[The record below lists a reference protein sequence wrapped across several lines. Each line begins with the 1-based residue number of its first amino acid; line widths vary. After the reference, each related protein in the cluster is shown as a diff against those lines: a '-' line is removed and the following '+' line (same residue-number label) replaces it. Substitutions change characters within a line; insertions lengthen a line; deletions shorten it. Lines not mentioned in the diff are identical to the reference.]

1 MIETKFK
8 QTDLGLIPEDWN
20 LLPLKN
26 VTSNMSDGPFGSNLK
41 VSDYTTKKEVR
52 IIQLSNIGDNG
63 WNDSNIKYTTFEHA
77 KKIHRCCVFKDTLVI
92 AKMMPAGRAIITPK
106 TEKLF
111 ILSSDVIKVIVNDNV
126 DKNYI
131 LYATKND
138 LYIKQ
143 IEENTQGSTRA
154 RTSITKLRQ
163 ISLAFPSYIEQTRIA
178 SALTSVDNLI
188 TSISALIEKKKQ
200 IKQGAMQELLSG
212 KKRLKGYTEP
222 WVEYSLGDLL
232 DYEQPT
238 NYLVQSTE
246 YEESG
251 TPVLTAGKSLL
262 LGYTND
268 KFGIFNELPVILFDD
283 FTTASKFITYPFKV
297 KSSAAK
303 MLKLKNKK
311 DNIRLIFEIM
321 QVIDFPLTDHKRYWI
336 SQYSKI
342 RVFLPSSQQEQS
354 AIASVITSMDNE
366 IIALEA
372 KRDKY
377 VAIKSGMMQQLLTGK
392 IRLI

>member
-1 MIETKFK
+1 MIETIFK
-8 QTDLGLIPEDWN
+8 HTELGLIPEEWKVKK
-20 LLPLKN
+20 LGKLCSKI
-26 VTSNMSDGPFGSNLK
+26 SDGIH
-41 VSDYTTKKEVR
+41 TTP
-52 IIQLSNIGDNG
+52 
-63 WNDSNIKYTTFEHA
+63 KYTISSKYKFINGNNLCSG
-77 KKIHRCCVFKDTLVI
+77 KIL
-92 AKMMPAGRAIITPK
+92 ITENTNSISKEEFMKYRQNLSEK
-106 TEKLF
+106 T
-111 ILSSDVIKVIVNDNV
+111 
-126 DKNYI
+126 I
-131 LYATKND
+131 LYSINGTIGNIAIYRQENVLLGKSAA
-138 LYIKQ
+138 YINLNIDINYKYVYWFLQ
-143 IEENTQGSTRA
+143 SKSVERFFSDELTGSTIRN
-154 RTSITKLRQ
+154 L
-163 ISLAFPSYIEQTRIA
+163 SLKTLNNTPICIPLNSEQTRIA
-178 SALTSVDNLI
+178 SALTSIDNLI
-188 TSISALIEKKKQ
+188 MSISSLIEKKKQ
-200 IKQGAMQELLSG
+200 IKQGAIQELLSG

>member
-1 MIETKFK
+1 MIETIFK
-8 QTDLGLIPEDWN
+8 HTELGPIPLDWDAVILGN
-20 LLPLKN
+20 ICKTSSGGTPSRSNKSYYKGSINWITTSELKDCYIYN
-26 VTSNMSDGPFGSNLK
+26 S
-41 VSDYTTKKEVR
+41 
-52 IIQLSNIGDNG
+52 I
-63 WNDSNIKYTTFEHA
+63 EHISIEA
-77 KKIHRCCVFKDTLVI
+77 LRNSS
-92 AKMMPAGRAIITPK
+92 A
-106 TEKLF
+106 KLF
-111 ILSSDVIKVIVNDNV
+111 PKGTILIAMYGATIGKLGILCIEAATNQACCAIFCNSIIREYLYYYLLFDRKNIIEKGCGAGQPNISQQIVN
-126 DKNYI
+126 KFI
-131 LYATKND
+131 IPIAP
-138 LYIKQ
+138 IK
-143 IEENTQGSTRA
+143 
-154 RTSITKLRQ
+154 
-163 ISLAFPSYIEQTRIA
+163 EQTRIA
-178 SALTSVDNLI
+178 STLTSVDNLI
-188 TSISALIEKKKQ
+188 MSISELIEKKKQ